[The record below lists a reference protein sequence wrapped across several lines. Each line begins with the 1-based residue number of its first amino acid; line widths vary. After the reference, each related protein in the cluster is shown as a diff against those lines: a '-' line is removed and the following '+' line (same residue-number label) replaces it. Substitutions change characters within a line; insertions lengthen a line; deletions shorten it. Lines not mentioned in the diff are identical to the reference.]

1 MTTVL
6 LGLAAAALFLQ
17 PLPAPREAGIPAEP
31 DTVRIVVNDPVAIS
45 EHFADI
51 AEAVGPSVVTI
62 NSRTTVTAMVPG
74 FGMNPWGF
82 YGFGPPMEREFTRNG
97 LGSGVIVT
105 GDGYI
110 VTNHHVAGE
119 ADELEVVLSTG
130 GTYPAKLV
138 ASDRRTDLA
147 VIHIDA
153 EGLPA
158 VVMGDSRSARV
169 GEWVL
174 AIGSPFALSQT
185 VTQGI
190 ISFLG
195 REGVGLAD
203 YESYIQTDAAINPGN
218 SGGALVNLRGELI
231 GINTA
236 IASRTGGYQ
245 GIGFA
250 IPVEMVRDVM
260 GDLIEFGQVRRGWL
274 GVTLQDLS
282 QELRSQ
288 FGIPAGVT
296 GVVVSDVLP
305 DTPAQRAGLER
316 GDVITAMDGE
326 AVVSVVSFRN
336 RIAAADPE
344 TRVTLQLVRGG
355 RERRVQ
361 VVLGAQETA
370 PGEDTAAPETLDD
383 TRGWRLEE
391 LDWNRAEQL
400 GVPEARGV
408 LIVDVTQAGSAG
420 RAGLI
425 PGDVILEVDRVRVS
439 AVEEVERLM
448 NDAQGNALLLVWR
461 EGRTFFTVM
470 GT

>member
-1 MTTVL
+1 M
-6 LGLAAAALFLQ
+6 GMAAAALFLMQ
-17 PLPAPREAGIPAEP
+17 PPVPAKP
-31 DTVRIVVNDPVAIS
+31 DTVRIVVNDPLAVS

-82 YGFGPPMEREFTRNG
+82 YGFGPPMEREFTQRG
-97 LGSGVIVT
+97 LGSGVIVSD
-105 GDGYI
+105 DGYI

-130 GTYPAKLV
+130 ETYPAKLV
-138 ASDRRTDLA
+138 ASDSRTDLA
-147 VIHIDA
+147 VVRIEA

-158 VVMGDSRSARV
+158 VTMGDSRSARV

-195 REGVGLAD
+195 REGVGLTD

-245 GIGFA
+245 GVGFA

-260 GDLIEFGQVRRGWL
+260 GDLIEFGRVRRGWL
-274 GVTLQDLS
+274 GVTIQDLTD
-282 QELRSQ
+282 ELRSQ
-288 FGIPAGVT
+288 FGISDGVT
-296 GVVVSDVLP
+296 GIVVSDVLP

-336 RIAAADPE
+336 RIAAAEPE
-344 TRVTLQLVRGG
+344 TRVTLRVLRDG

-361 VVLGAQETA
+361 VELGAQETA
-370 PGEDTAAPETLDD
+370 PDREAEAPRTGEDSL
-383 TRGWRLEE
+383 GWRLES
-391 LDWNRAEQL
+391 LGRNRAEQL
-400 GVPEARGV
+400 GVPDARGV
-408 LIVDVTQAGSAG
+408 LIVGVARGGSAG
-420 RAGLI
+420 RAGLAS
-425 PGDVILEVDRVRVS
+425 GDVILEIDRVRVS
-439 AVEEVERLM
+439 TAEEVERIM
-448 NDAQGNALLLVWR
+448 GDARNGVLLLVWR

-470 GT
+470 GE

>member
-1 MTTVL
+1 MI

-17 PLPAPREAGIPAEP
+17 PLTALQGAGTPAEP
-31 DTVRIVVNDPVAIS
+31 DTVRIVVNDPAAIS

-51 AEAVGPSVVTI
+51 AEAVGPSVVTV
-62 NSRTTVTAMVPG
+62 NSRTTVTALVPG
-74 FGMNPWGF
+74 FGMTPWGF
-82 YGFGPPMEREFTRNG
+82 GFGPPTEREFTQRG

-130 GTYPAKLV
+130 EIYPAKLV

-218 SGGALVNLRGELI
+218 SGGALVNLQGELI

-260 GDLIEFGQVRRGWL
+260 ADLIAYGQVRRGWL
-274 GVTLQDLS
+274 GVTLQDLTG
-282 QELRSQ
+282 ELRSQ
-288 FGIPAGVT
+288 FGIPDGVA

-305 DTPAQRAGLER
+305 DTPARRAGLER
-316 GDVITAMDGE
+316 GDVITALDGE

-336 RIAAADPE
+336 RIAASDPE
-344 TRVTLQLVRGG
+344 TRVTLQLVRDG

-361 VVLGAQETA
+361 VVLGAQETSPDEENGA
-370 PGEDTAAPETLDD
+370 PPAVDD

-400 GVPEARGV
+400 GVPDARGV
-408 LIVDVTQAGSAG
+408 LIVDVTRSGSAG
-420 RAGLI
+420 RAGLA